1 MSGADM
7 SRNGV
12 SGLTDASTDV
22 VDHHRRDWESAI
34 QGEGNLCCPS
44 ALSACASIIFPCVWL
59 GGCKTLNE
67 SEGMVFLVN
76 GKLAAIRRE
85 PGLFCLNPCCTK
97 SIVVST
103 RQTSLDLP
111 MSKIIDK
118 KGNPINISAML
129 NYRIKN
135 IVRASLEVMNVHAFV
150 ANAAT
155 AILKNVASN
164 YSYETNDGSPSLKT
178 HSHDIGEEMVRALQ
192 ERVEVAGVRIVDML
206 LNELSYAPEIAAAM
220 LQRQQAEALVEAR
233 TLIVHGAVEIARNA
247 SQQLAASGIEMNPQ
261 EKARMVS
268 NLICVI
274 CGDSHVQPTMG
285 M

>member
-1 MSGADM
+1 M
-7 SRNGV
+7 SRNGGGGASTV
-12 SGLTDASTDV
+12 TEASTDQKG
-22 VDHHRRDWESAI
+22 RDWESAS
-34 QGEGNLCCPS
+34 QGEGDLCCPS
-44 ALSACASIIFPCVWL
+44 CLSGFCSFIFPCVWL

-67 SEGMVFLVN
+67 SEGMVILVN
-76 GKLAAIRRE
+76 GKLTAIRRE
-85 PGLFCLNPCCTK
+85 PGMFCLNPCCTT
-97 SIVVST
+97 SVVVST
-103 RQTSLDLP
+103 RQTSLNLP

-135 IVRASLEVMNVHAFV
+135 IVRATLEITNVNAFV

-155 AILKNVASN
+155 AILKNVASL
-164 YSYETNDGSPSLKT
+164 YAYETNDGSPSLKT

-233 TLIVHGAVEIARNA
+233 TLIVQGAVEIARNA